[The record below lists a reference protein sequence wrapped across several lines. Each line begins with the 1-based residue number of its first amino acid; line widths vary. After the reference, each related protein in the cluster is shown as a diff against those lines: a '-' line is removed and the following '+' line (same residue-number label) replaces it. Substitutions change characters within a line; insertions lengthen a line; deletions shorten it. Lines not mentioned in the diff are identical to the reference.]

1 MKLGGKILAFNL
13 DTDFSDVVDG
23 LILIDL
29 RKTEPRARARYMGDE
44 ADRLFREHHQLPS

>member
-1 MKLGGKILAFNL
+1 LKLGGKILSFNL

-29 RKTEPRARARYMGDE
+29 RKTDQRARARYMGDE
-44 ADRLFREHHQLPS
+44 ADKSFREFHKL